1 MPSRFRTHTSHRDW
15 RCKRC
20 FKLLGR
26 IERSRVQLVISRS
39 HQYLASVPIS
49 SVCRCCGTLNEMVTL
64 P

>member
-1 MPSRFRTHTSHRDW
+1 MTTKTRITSAHRDW

-26 IERSRVQLVISRS
+26 VEHGRVQLVVSRS

-49 SVCRCCGTLNEMVTL
+49 SVCRCCGTLNELVSL